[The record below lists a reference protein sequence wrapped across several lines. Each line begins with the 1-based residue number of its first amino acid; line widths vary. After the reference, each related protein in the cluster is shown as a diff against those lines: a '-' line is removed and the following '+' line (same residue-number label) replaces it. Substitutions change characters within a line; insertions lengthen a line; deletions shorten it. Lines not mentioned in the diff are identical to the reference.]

1 MRIRLFGINPAALSL
16 LIELTSSGH
25 AKRPKRKVSDYTV
38 CIFCENR
45 GKELHEVATFS
56 NVDETV
62 RRMATELK
70 DTDLLAK
77 LAGGDMVAIE
87 AKYHTNCMV
96 SLRNRCRSFVRSSS
110 TDETPDTQND
120 MTKARAFAEIWKTV
134 AKLAIIFSSSPIFI
148 KFVLRVFVN

>member
-1 MRIRLFGINPAALSL
+1 
-16 LIELTSSGH
+16 
-25 AKRPKRKVSDYTV
+25 
-38 CIFCENR
+38 
-45 GKELHEVATFS
+45 
-56 NVDETV
+56 
-62 RRMATELK
+62 MATELK

-96 SLRNRCRSFVRSSS
+96 SLRNRYRSFVRSSS
-110 TDETPDTQND
+110 TDKTPDTQNEIA
-120 MTKARAFAEIWKTV
+120 KARAFAEIWKTV